1 MLVQVEYTIGGLAG
15 GRYYSRDCVAG
26 VSLGM
31 STNAAYVES
40 AQSVPKWN
48 GESPKSGEMVHN

>member
-1 MLVQVEYTIGGLAG
+1 MQVEHTIGGLAG
-15 GRYYSRDCVAG
+15 GRYYSSDCVAG

-31 STNAAYVES
+31 STNAAYVEL

-48 GESPKSGEMVHN
+48 VESPKSGEMVLN